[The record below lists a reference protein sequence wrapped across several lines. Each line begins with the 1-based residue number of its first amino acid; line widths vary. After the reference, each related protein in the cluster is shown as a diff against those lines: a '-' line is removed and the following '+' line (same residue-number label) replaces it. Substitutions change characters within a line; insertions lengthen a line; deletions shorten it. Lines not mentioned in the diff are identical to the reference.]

1 VILIVFFIPQGA
13 TTIAN
18 MLLPN
23 SILPALTAMVGFLAC
38 PKAKLIHLIDDLAI
52 THGAQRL

>member
-1 VILIVFFIPQGA
+1 MLSVILIVFFIPQGA

-23 SILPALTAMVGFLAC
+23 SILPALTAMVGFLAAGRIIEYVC
-38 PKAKLIHLIDDLAI
+38 MS
-52 THGAQRL
+52 